1 MHFHGN
7 KGRDYLER
15 KIVKNVTENHRREE
29 GGGKVTRFETEQSLM
44 ILDRALKIR
53 AWTETWL

>member
-29 GGGKVTRFETEQSLM
+29 GGEKVTGFEPKQSLM
-44 ILDRALKIR
+44 ILDRPLKII